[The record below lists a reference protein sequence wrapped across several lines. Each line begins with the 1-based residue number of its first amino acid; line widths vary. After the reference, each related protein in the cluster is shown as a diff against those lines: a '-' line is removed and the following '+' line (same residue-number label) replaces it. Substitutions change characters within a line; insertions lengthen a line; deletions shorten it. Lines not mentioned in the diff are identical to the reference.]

1 MKLNYSILWF
11 EDDKDIINETQGPA
25 ILDFLRSL
33 GFIPRIDHRVNGNSL
48 PDLIRTGEINKYD
61 LILSDLNL
69 GNGNETGRKLIDHIR
84 DAQIFTEVLLY
95 SADDVE
101 LEAVIQASGW
111 VERASFCVGAD
122 DQLRDKLKV
131 VTRLSVNK
139 QQDVNNTRGLFI
151 AETIVLEKKIENI
164 LLDFFKVAEGSVLG
178 ADRLALLDKIRS
190 KKLRYNQSH
199 ISILEQVPGASLEKL
214 IDEGI
219 VTANNTLEALQSI
232 FKGQLKTINTR
243 LSAKDVTYTE
253 RTYLTSKQQQVTTL
267 KEGLENFQSE
277 IIAIRNTLAHV
288 EESTDADGTPV
299 LVSRMR
305 NSPPVRL
312 TSAQYI
318 KMRHDIHKHSQNLED
333 IITHL
338 AEPDETG
345 A

>member
-1 MKLNYSILWF
+1 MKLSYSILWF
-11 EDDKDIINETQGPA
+11 EDDKDIIYETQGPA
-25 ILDFLRSL
+25 IQEFLIGL
-33 GFIPRIDHRVNGNSL
+33 GFIPKIDHRPNGKSL
-48 PDLIRTGEINKYD
+48 PDLIQTGDINKYD

-69 GNGNETGRKLIDHIR
+69 GDGNETGRKLIDHIR
-84 DAQIFTEVLLY
+84 NAQIFTEVLLY

-101 LEAVIQASGW
+101 LEAIIKESGW

-122 DQLRDKLKV
+122 DQLRDKLKI

-164 LLDFFKVAEGSVLG
+164 LLDFFKVAEGAALG
-178 ADRLALLDKIRS
+178 ADRVEILGKIRD
-190 KKLRYNQSH
+190 KKLKYNQNH
-199 ISILEQVPGASLEKL
+199 ISILEQVPVVSLERL

-232 FKGQLKTINTR
+232 LKKQVKDLNARIITKGITPEEKAHLF
-243 LSAKDVTYTE
+243 
-253 RTYLTSKQQQVTTL
+253 SKRDQVNAL
-267 KEGLENFQSE
+267 KEGLEHFQAE

-288 EESTDADGTPV
+288 EESEDEDGTPI

-305 NSPPVRL
+305 NAPLVRL
-312 TSAQYI
+312 TGTQYV
-318 KMRHDIHKHSQNLED
+318 KMRHDIQKHSQNLED
-333 IITHL
+333 IIEHL
-338 AEPDETG
+338 ANK

>member
-1 MKLNYSILWF
+1 MKLNYNILWF
-11 EDDKDIINETQGPA
+11 EDDKDIIYETQGPP
-25 ILDFLRSL
+25 IQDFLVSL
-33 GFIPRIDHRVNGNSL
+33 GFIPKIDHRANGKSL
-48 PDLIRTGEINKYD
+48 PNLIQTGDINKYD

-69 GNGNETGRKLIDHIR
+69 GDGNETGRKLIDHIR

-101 LEAVIQASGW
+101 LEAVIKESGW

-164 LLDFFKVAEGSVLG
+164 LLDFFKVAEGTALG
-178 ADRLALLDKIRS
+178 PDRIEILEKIRA
-190 KKLRYNQSH
+190 KKLKYNQNH
-199 ISILEQVPGASLEKL
+199 ISILEQVPAASLEKL

-219 VTANNTLEALQSI
+219 VTASNTLEALQGI
-232 FKGQLKTINTR
+232 FKKQIKEFNKTLATKEILPEAKLR
-243 LSAKDVTYTE
+243 LS
-253 RTYLTSKQQQVTTL
+253 SK
-267 KEGLENFQSE
+267 KEQAAGFKAELENFQAE

-288 EESTDADGTPV
+288 EESTDEDGTPI

-305 NSPPVRL
+305 NAPAVRL
-312 TSAQYI
+312 TSPQYV
-318 KMRHDIHKHSQNLED
+318 KMRRDIQKHSQNLED
-333 IITHL
+333 IIKHL
-338 AEPDETG
+338 AEQ